1 MIDADD
7 CGMNVAKQT
16 DAGAKE
22 VHTPVAIRRIGQHA
36 AQTLDMCAKL
46 GEHVG
51 KDVVRFNAPS
61 SPVPGGASRI
71 TRMRLPNV
79 PQGRRR

>member
-1 MIDADD
+1 
-7 CGMNVAKQT
+7 MNVAKQT

-51 KDVVRFNAPS
+51 KDVVRFNDGRPERRIVFAITFPAAPA
-61 SPVPGGASRI
+61 GGRGLSY

-79 PQGRRR
+79 P